1 MVKKVFIKIIK
12 IYQKTISPLLGQ
24 NCRYHPTCSQ
34 YAIEALTLH
43 GVFCGSFL
51 AIKRIIKCNP
61 WGGSGIDN
69 VPNGER
75 HGCD

>member
-12 IYQKTISPLLGQ
+12 IYQKTISHLLGQ

-43 GVFCGSFL
+43 GVFYGSFL

-75 HGCD
+75 HGCN